1 MARDHWAID
10 IDRDDIA
17 QAVLVD
23 EVETPL
29 WPGEVE
35 VRVDCFAMT
44 ANNVTYAALGKP
56 IGLFDNGAGYWD
68 FFSPGGEGPGRV
80 PVWGFATV
88 TRSAAEG
95 VGAGVEVG
103 EQFYGFYPMASH
115 VRLTPGRINASGFMD
130 VAEHRAGM
138 PAVYDHYLRVAAL
151 GDFAESYRDW
161 WPVFRPLYLTGWLIA
176 DQFEDE
182 GDFGADQV
190 LVASASA
197 KTAIGFAHAM
207 NQRKDRPKL
216 VGLTSAR
223 GRDFL
228 ADAGL
233 YDELVLYDDIATLDP
248 VISSAFVDIAGDGQL
263 TAALHRHFGEAL
275 KLNLVVGKAHWD
287 SQAGQRFPAT
297 GFFAPAR
304 VAKRSKEWG
313 PTGFQQRMGAAWTHF
328 LGDARKLFRI
338 ETSDGPDAALASYRD
353 AVAGKADPRAG
364 ILVRP

>member
-1 MARDHWAID
+1 MTDARWAID
-10 IDRDDIA
+10 IDRGDIA
-17 QAVLVD
+17 DARLV
-23 EVETPL
+23 EEAETPL
-29 WPGEVE
+29 AQGEVE
-35 VRVDCFAMT
+35 ARVDSFAMT

-56 IGLFDNGAGYWD
+56 IGLFDNGKGYWD

-80 PVWGFATV
+80 PVWGFATI
-88 TRSAAEG
+88 TRSTAEG
-95 VGAGVEVG
+95 VAEG
-103 EQFYGFYPMASH
+103 EEIYGFFPMASH
-115 VRLTPGRINASGFMD
+115 VRLTPGRVNAGGFMD
-130 VAEHRAGM
+130 VAGHREGM

-151 GDFAESYRDW
+151 GDFDEADRDW

-182 GDFGADQV
+182 DDFGVRQV
-190 LVASASA
+190 LVASASS

-207 NQRKDRPKL
+207 NQRDRRPKL
-216 VGLTSAR
+216 IGLTSPR

-233 YDELVLYDDIATLDP
+233 YDELVLYDDIKSLDP
-248 VISSAFVDIAGDGQL
+248 TIPSAFVDIAGDGQL

-287 SQAGQRFPAT
+287 SGPGQRFPAV

-313 PTGFQQRMGAAWTHF
+313 PGDFQSRMAAAWTHF

-338 ETSDGPDAALASYRD
+338 EASGGPDAALAAYRD
-353 AVAGKADPRAG
+353 AVAGHADPRVG
-364 ILVRP
+364 ILISP

>member
-1 MARDHWAID
+1 MAHPRWAID

-17 QAVLVD
+17 HARLVD
-23 EVETPL
+23 EAEAPL
-29 WPGEVE
+29 TDGEVE
-35 VRVDCFAMT
+35 VRVDSFAMT

-56 IGLFDNGAGYWD
+56 IGLFDNGKGYWD
-68 FFSPGGEGPGRV
+68 FFSPGGAGPGRV

-88 TRSAAEG
+88 TRSAAGG
-95 VGAGVEVG
+95 VAVG

-115 VRLTPGRINASGFMD
+115 VRLTPGRVNAGGFVD

-151 GDFAESYRDW
+151 GDYAEADRDW

-182 GDFGADQV
+182 GGYGADQV

-207 NQRKDRPKL
+207 NQRERRLKL
-216 VGLTSAR
+216 IGLTSPR

-233 YDELVLYDDIATLDP
+233 YDELVLYDDIASLDP
-248 VISSAFVDIAGDGQL
+248 AVPSAFVDIAGDGGL
-263 TAALHRHFGEAL
+263 TAALHHHFGDQL
-275 KLNLVVGKAHWD
+275 RLNLVVGKAHWD
-287 SQAGQRFPAT
+287 SGPGQRFPAV

-304 VAKRSKEWG
+304 VAKRSKDWG
-313 PTGFQQRMGAAWTHF
+313 PAGFQQRMGAAWTHF

-338 ETSDGPDAALASYRD
+338 EASDGPDAALAAYGD
-353 AVAGKADPRAG
+353 AVAGRADPRVG
-364 ILVRP
+364 TLVRP

>member
-1 MARDHWAID
+1 MTDVRWAID
-10 IDRDDIA
+10 IDREDIA
-17 QAVLVD
+17 QAALV
-23 EVETPL
+23 EEAEAPL
-29 WPGEVE
+29 ADGEVE
-35 VRVDCFAMT
+35 VRIDSFAMT

-56 IGLFDNGAGYWD
+56 IGLFDNGKGYWD

-95 VGAGVEVG
+95 VGAGDE
-103 EQFYGFYPMASH
+103 FYGFFPMASH
-115 VRLTPGRINASGFMD
+115 VRLTPGRINVGGFFD
-130 VAEHRAGM
+130 VADHRAGM
-138 PAVYDHYLRVAAL
+138 PSVYDHYLRVAAL
-151 GDFAESYRDW
+151 GDFVESDRDW

-176 DQFEDE
+176 DQFDDE

-207 NQRKDRPKL
+207 RQRSGGPKL
-216 VGLTSAR
+216 IGLTSPR

-233 YDELVLYDDIATLDP
+233 YDELVLYDDLASLDP
-248 VISSAFVDIAGDGQL
+248 KIASAFVDIAGDGQL

-275 KLNLVVGKAHWD
+275 KVNLIVGKAHWD
-287 SQAGQRFPAT
+287 SSPGQRFPAT

-304 VAKRSKEWG
+304 VEKRSAEWG
-313 PTGFQQRMGAAWTHF
+313 AAGFRDRMAAAWTHF
-328 LGDARKLFRI
+328 LGDARTLFRI
-338 ETSDGPDAALASYRD
+338 EVGNGPDAALAAYRD
-353 AVAGKADPRAG
+353 AVAGRANPRVG
-364 ILVRP
+364 YLVRP

>member
-1 MARDHWAID
+1 MSSNRWAID

-17 QAVLVD
+17 QAALVQ
-23 EVETPL
+23 EAEAPL
-29 WPGEVE
+29 APGEVE
-35 VRVDCFAMT
+35 VRVDSFAMT

-56 IGLFDNGAGYWD
+56 IGLFPNGKGYWD
-68 FFSPGGEGPGRV
+68 FFSPGGSGPGRL

-95 VGAGVEVG
+95 VADG
-103 EQFYGFYPMASH
+103 EQLYGYFPMASH
-115 VRLTPGRINASGFMD
+115 VRLTPGRVNAGGFVD
-130 VAEHRAGM
+130 GAGHRAGM

-151 GDFAESYRDW
+151 GDFVEADRDW

-176 DQFEDE
+176 DQLEDE
-182 GDFGADQV
+182 KDHGADQV

-207 NQRKDRPKL
+207 KQRADRPRL
-216 VGLTSAR
+216 IGLTSPR

-228 ADAGL
+228 AGTGL
-233 YDELVLYDDIATLDP
+233 YDDLVLYDDIASLDP
-248 VISSAFVDIAGDGQL
+248 AVPSAFVDIAGDGGL

-287 SQAGQRFPAT
+287 SAPAARVPAV

-304 VAKRSKEWG
+304 VAKRSRDWG
-313 PTGFQQRMGAAWTHF
+313 PGGFNERMGAAWTAF
-328 LGDARKLFRI
+328 LTDARTLFRI
-338 ETSDGPDAALASYRD
+338 EACDGPDAALTAYRD
-353 AVAGKADPRAG
+353 AVAGRADPRAG
-364 ILVRP
+364 ILIRL

>member
-1 MARDHWAID
+1 MTDAHWAID

-17 QAVLVD
+17 EARLV
-23 EVETPL
+23 EEAETPL
-29 WPGEVE
+29 GEGQVE
-35 VRVDCFAMT
+35 ARVDCFAMT

-68 FFSPGGEGPGRV
+68 FFSPGGAGPGRL

-95 VGAGVEVG
+95 VAEG
-103 EQFYGFYPMASH
+103 EEFYGYFPMASH
-115 VRLTPGRINASGFMD
+115 VRLTPGRINAGGFVD

-151 GDFAESYRDW
+151 GDFVENDRDW

-182 GDFGADQV
+182 QDFGVSQV
-190 LVASASA
+190 LVASASS

-207 NQRKDRPKL
+207 QQRSERPKL

-228 ADAGL
+228 EGAGL
-233 YDELVLYDDIATLDP
+233 YDELVIYDDIFALDP
-248 VISSAFVDIAGDGQL
+248 ATRSAFVDIAGDGQL
-263 TAALHRHFGEAL
+263 TATLHHHFGDRLA
-275 KLNLVVGKAHWD
+275 LNLVVGKAHWD
-287 SQAGQRFPAT
+287 SGPGQRFPAT

-304 VAKRSKEWG
+304 VAKRSKDWG
-313 PTGFQQRMGAAWTHF
+313 PAGFQQRMGAAWSHF
-328 LGDARKLFRI
+328 LSDAQKLFRI
-338 ETSDGPDAALASYRD
+338 AASSGPEAALAAYRD
-353 AVAGKADPRAG
+353 AVAGKADPRVG
-364 ILVRP
+364 TLIRP

>member
-1 MARDHWAID
+1 MSDAHWAID

-17 QAVLVD
+17 EARLV
-23 EVETPL
+23 EETAADL
-29 WPGEVE
+29 APGEIE
-35 VRVDCFAMT
+35 VRIDSFAMT

-56 IGLFDNGAGYWD
+56 IGLFENGKGYWD
-68 FFSPGGEGPGRV
+68 FFSPGGEGPGRL

-95 VGAGVEVG
+95 VAED
-103 EQFYGFYPMASH
+103 EALYGYYPMASH
-115 VRLTPGRINASGFMD
+115 VRLTPGRVNPGGFVD
-130 VAEHRAGM
+130 VAPHRAGM
-138 PAVYDHYLRVAAL
+138 PSVYDHYLRVAAL
-151 GDFAESYRDW
+151 GDYAEADRDW

-182 GDFGADQV
+182 KDYGAQAV
-190 LVASASA
+190 IVASASS

-207 NQRKDRPKL
+207 RQRKDRPRL
-216 VGLTSAR
+216 VGLTSPR

-248 VISSAFVDIAGDGQL
+248 ALPAAFVDIAGDGAV

-275 KLNLVVGKAHWD
+275 KLTLIVGKAHWD
-287 SQAGQRFPAT
+287 SEPGERFPAV

-304 VAKRSKEWG
+304 VEKRSKEWG
-313 PTGFQQRMGAAWTHF
+313 PGGFRDRMAAAWTHF

-338 ETSDGPDAALASYRD
+338 EVSDGPDAALAAYRD

-364 ILVRP
+364 ILIRP

>member
-1 MARDHWAID
+1 MAGNRWAID
-10 IDRDDIA
+10 VDRDDIA
-17 QAVLVD
+17 LAALVD
-23 EVETPL
+23 EGDHAL
-29 WPGEVE
+29 APGEVE

-56 IGLFDNGAGYWD
+56 VGLFDNGRGYWD

-95 VGAGVEVG
+95 VAEG
-103 EQFYGFYPMASH
+103 EQFYGYYPMASH
-115 VRLTPGRINASGFMD
+115 VRLTPGRINAGGFVD

-138 PAVYDHYLRVAAL
+138 PAVYDYYLRVAAL
-151 GDFAESYRDW
+151 GDFVEGDRDW

-176 DQFEDE
+176 DQLEDE
-182 GDFGADQV
+182 QDFGADQV
-190 LVASASA
+190 LVASASS

-207 NQRKDRPKL
+207 NQRSDRPKL

-228 ADAGL
+228 EGTGL
-233 YDELVLYDDIATLDP
+233 YDELVLYDDIASLDP
-248 VISSAFVDIAGDGQL
+248 AIASAFVDIAGDGQL
-263 TAALHRHFGEAL
+263 TAALHHHFGEAL

-304 VAKRSKEWG
+304 VAKRSNDWG
-313 PTGFQQRMGAAWTHF
+313 SAGFQQKLGAAWTHF
-328 LGDARKLFRI
+328 LGDARRLFRI
-338 ETSDGPDAALASYRD
+338 EVSIGADAALAAYRD
-353 AVAGKADPRAG
+353 AVAGRADPRAG
-364 ILVRP
+364 ILIRP

>member
-1 MARDHWAID
+1 MARPRWAID

-17 QAVLVD
+17 RAALV
-23 EVETPL
+23 EEAETPL
-29 WPGEVE
+29 AAGEVE
-35 VRVDCFAMT
+35 VRVDSFALT

-56 IGLFDNGAGYWD
+56 IGLFDNGMGYWD
-68 FFSPGGEGPGRV
+68 FFSPGGEGAGRV

-88 TRSAAEG
+88 TRSATEG
-95 VGAGVEVG
+95 VVVG
-103 EQFYGFYPMASH
+103 EELYGYFPMASH
-115 VRLTPGRINASGFMD
+115 VRLTPGRVNAGGFVD
-130 VAEHRAGM
+130 VAAHRAGM

-151 GDFAESYRDW
+151 GDFGEADRDW

-182 GDFGADQV
+182 GDYGVSQV

-207 NQRKDRPKL
+207 NQRERRPKL
-216 VGLTSAR
+216 IGLTSPR

-233 YDELVLYDDIATLDP
+233 YDELVLYDDIAALDP
-248 VISSAFVDIAGDGQL
+248 AVPSAFVDIAGDGQL
-263 TAALHRHFGEAL
+263 TAALHGHFGEAL
-275 KLNLVVGKAHWD
+275 KLNLIVGKAHWD
-287 SQAGQRFPAT
+287 SAPGERIPAV

-313 PTGFQQRMGAAWTHF
+313 PGGFRDRMAAAWTHF
-328 LGDARKLFRI
+328 LGDARRLFRI
-338 ETSDGPDAALASYRD
+338 EVSDGPDAALAAYRD

-364 ILVRP
+364 ILIRP